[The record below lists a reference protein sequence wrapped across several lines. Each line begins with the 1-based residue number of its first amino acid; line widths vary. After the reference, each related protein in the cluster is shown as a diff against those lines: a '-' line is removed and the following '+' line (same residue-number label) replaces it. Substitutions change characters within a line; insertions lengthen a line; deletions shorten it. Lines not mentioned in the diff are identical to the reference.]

1 MRHRKLQQFSVKW
14 RVFLSVLW
22 IWGAYH
28 ATDVIGTILP
38 TEQMGGPALD
48 KRLGAYASALV
59 PLLVCFLT
67 WLYIRLRNA
76 DRERAALP
84 NIEGLVTDKAVFGI
98 QRDRLGLIAVCI
110 GIIIVD
116 STIFQYSPNVNV
128 VQSRE
133 VNIPTGSPSYCLR
146 SDGQIYQPANSLCY
160 GIDRLVTP

>member
-1 MRHRKLQQFSVKW
+1 MKW

-28 ATDVIGTILP
+28 ATNVIGTILP
-38 TEQMGGPALD
+38 VEQMGGPGLD
-48 KRLGAYASALV
+48 KRLGADASALV

-76 DRERAALP
+76 DREKAALP
-84 NIEGLVTDKAVFGI
+84 NIEGSVIDKAVFGV
-98 QRDRLGLIAVCI
+98 QHARLGLIAVCI
-110 GIIIVD
+110 GIIVAD
-116 STIFQYSPNVNV
+116 SVILQYHPNVNV

-133 VNIPTGSPSYCLR
+133 VNIPAGSPSYCLR